1 MSDRAA
7 SGGTATSI
15 QRGLMLALCEIGK
28 GSAKLVAQTKSAYKE
43 NPKLFE
49 AGGIILGGTALW
61 TLYNRYRQNRR
72 SIRDINTGDIN
83 ENISND
89 SLDGLDITQ
98 HYRGLQGATLG
109 DSVTPSRQRSP
120 SHKMSFNFPDV
131 YDTANENRTLVIGVA
146 GGSGSGKTTLCEK
159 MYAAMGSENMTYIQH
174 DKYYR
179 DLGHMSVEQRAKV
192 NFDHPDSLETE
203 LLVEHVKMLKQKKT
217 VPVPDYDFATHTRV
231 PSKEVALPRPV
242 VLVEGL
248 LIFQSEELA
257 DLFDIK
263 IYVHTDDDIR
273 IIRRIQRDVN
283 ERGRTLQSVVH
294 QYMATVRPMHLK
306 FVEPTRYFADM
317 IIPEGYNNVALD
329 MILNRLHQYCER
341 SKKLVVWSSQRD
353 AREGR
358 DKTDDNFEDITPKVE
373 SGYGFFEAKDSP
385 IEEDVSAKKNLGLY
399 ERWH

>member
-1 MSDRAA
+1 MSKDGAMGEA
-7 SGGTATSI
+7 SWSASI
-15 QRGLMLALCEIGK
+15 QRGVLLSLCEIGK
-28 GSAKLVAQTKSAYKE
+28 FSARLVAKTKAKYKE
-43 NPKLFE
+43 TPNAFIN
-49 AGGIILGGTALW
+49 GGIIIGGVSIW
-61 TLYNRYRQNRR
+61 SLYMKYRSNRR
-72 SIRDINTGDIN
+72 LVRDIKVDEIN

-89 SLDGLDITQ
+89 SLEGLDITQ
-98 HYRGLQGATLG
+98 HYRGLQDATFA
-109 DSVTPSRQRSP
+109 DPVTPSRQRSP
-120 SHKMSFNFPDV
+120 SNKLSFNFPDV

-159 MYAAMGSENMTYIQH
+159 MYAAMGEENMTYIQH

-179 DLGHMSVEQRAKV
+179 DLGHMTVQQRAKV

-203 LLVEHVKMLKQKKT
+203 LLIEHVKMLKQKMQVV
-217 VPVPDYDFATHTRV
+217 VPEYDFSTHTRG

-242 VLVEGL
+242 LLVEGL
-248 LIFQSEELA
+248 LIFANPELA

-283 ERGRTLQSVVH
+283 ERGRTLNSVVQ

-329 MILNRLHQYCER
+329 MILNRLHQYCQR
-341 SKKLVVWSSQRD
+341 SKKLLVWSSQRD
-353 AREGR
+353 
-358 DKTDDNFEDITPKVE
+358 DKAGKSNFQDITPHAAI
-373 SGYGFFEAKDSP
+373 GYGFFEAKESP
-385 IEEDVSAKKNLGLY
+385 IDESTSPRKELGL
-399 ERWH
+399 